1 MNLDPSTVLVYA
13 TLCIFSQPFAP
24 PGGVHI
30 FACPMS
36 GQLSQVCA
44 ESVHIFAYYPRM
56 ALSLCGSLRSPRP
69 RSRGR
74 AGQGQ
79 FFYTLSKPKLSHH
92 KQITR
97 WSLSLGH
104 KHTILANSSST
115 IFHNRIIMRSSMRP
129 RAHSPL

>member
-1 MNLDPSTVLVYA
+1 MSSWDVVGPARNIFIYA
-13 TLCIFSQPFAP
+13 KKGPRRKGGARATASD
-24 PGGVHI
+24 PGGR
-30 FACPMS
+30 A
-36 GQLSQVCA
+36 L
-44 ESVHIFAYYPRM
+44 